1 MCLLFL
7 FYSWKLTVQKKT
19 RTYLQYDVS
28 STSTKP
34 SAGVTMTVHEQ
45 EAASSQEVT
54 LQDVK
59 DSSYL
64 KPAFAKLKF

>member
-7 FYSWKLTVQKKT
+7 CYSWKLTVQKKT
-19 RTYLQYDVS
+19 RTYLQYDVP

-34 SAGVTMTVHEQ
+34 SAGVAMTVHEQ

-54 LQDVK
+54 SQDVK
-59 DSSYL
+59 DSNYL